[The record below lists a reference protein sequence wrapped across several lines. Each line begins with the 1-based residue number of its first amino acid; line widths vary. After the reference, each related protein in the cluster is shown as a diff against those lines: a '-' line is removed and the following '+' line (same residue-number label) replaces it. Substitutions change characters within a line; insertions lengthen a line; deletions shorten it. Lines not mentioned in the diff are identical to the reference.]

1 MRRRLVLLLALAAG
15 AGCHHARRA
24 DQPAPAD
31 TALADTAPVDIPLEV
46 DNHNWLDVIV
56 YVLHDGERSRVGI
69 ASASSQSNFVL
80 PARLVGQGHEI
91 RLLGHPIGGTSNTFT
106 ETVTVQPGQYIE
118 WTLESDLSRS
128 SIGVY

>member
-1 MRRRLVLLLALAAG
+1 MGSRLLLLLAMAAVP
-15 AGCHHARRA
+15 ACHHAKRDA
-24 DQPAPAD
+24 EPAPE
-31 TALADTAPVDIPLEV
+31 TAPVDVPLEI
-46 DNHNWLDVIV
+46 DNHNWLDVIIYAV
-56 YVLHDGERSRVGI
+56 HDGERSRVGI
-69 ASASSQSNFVL
+69 ANASSQSSFVL